1 MVVTWQFSLKEK
13 VTMIAVA
20 QWILRLGIQI
30 RHNTTDI
37 IVHTVLNFYHRT
49 EIFNEQSK
57 IQ

>member
-30 RHNTTDI
+30 RHNTTGHNCTHCTNSLSQD
-37 IVHTVLNFYHRT
+37 RD
-49 EIFNEQSK
+49 FNEQSK